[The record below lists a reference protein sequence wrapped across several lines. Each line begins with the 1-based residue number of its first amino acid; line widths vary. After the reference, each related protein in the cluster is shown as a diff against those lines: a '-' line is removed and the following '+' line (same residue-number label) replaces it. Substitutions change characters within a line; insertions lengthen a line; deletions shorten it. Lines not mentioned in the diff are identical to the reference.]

1 MRAIK
6 RAFSSKATE
15 RGWKLQHKAQ
25 EREGLFFF
33 FDAPPSFA
41 GRKLSVFESLR
52 KSSKVFET
60 ELLNLFL
67 PRKKK
72 IFLDGKLHNKR
83 ERKA

>member
-1 MRAIK
+1 MAHKARPKARMLPK
-6 RAFSSKATE
+6 RA
-15 RGWKLQHKAQ
+15 
-25 EREGLFFF
+25 
-33 FDAPPSFA
+33 
-41 GRKLSVFESLR
+41 